1 MSWLV
6 DTSVWSLALRR
17 DVEQAAPEVEALR
30 EALLG
35 AEPVVT
41 TGVVVQE
48 LLQGFAGPKD
58 RDRLLERLS
67 ALDIVHPD
75 LEDHAEAAGI
85 RTACRA
91 HGVQIGTIDALLIQL
106 CRRHDLVLLST
117 DGDFR
122 SARAHVAFRLWPR
135 WDERIV
141 QRGDP

>member
-1 MSWLV
+1 MNLFV

-17 DVEQAAPEVEALR
+17 DAPVAAPEVAALR

-35 AEPVVT
+35 AQLVVT

-48 LLQGFAGPKD
+48 LLQGFAGPS
-58 RDRLLERLS
+58 RLVERLT

-75 LEDHAEAAGI
+75 LDDHVEAAEI
-85 RTACRA
+85 RNACRRR
-91 HGVQIGTIDALLIQL
+91 GVQIGTIDALLIHS

-122 SARAHVAFRLWPR
+122 SARVRVAFRLWSA
-135 WDERIV
+135 V
-141 QRGDP
+141 